1 MDSHNEDKNV
11 LQPFSNEL
19 QISDDVLGN
28 VPIQNQKNESKQNS
42 SPFCGLI
49 SDCFQPFLYIYI
61 DSVDK

>member
-1 MDSHNEDKNV
+1 MQIEEN
-11 LQPFSNEL
+11 QPFSEEL

-28 VPIQNQKNESKQNS
+28 VSSQIQKNESKQIS
-42 SPFCGLI
+42 SPFYGLI